1 LVDVGNASGF
11 IFPIIAVHLFV
22 FYFGLMA
29 DVTPPV
35 GLASYAAAAISG
47 GDPLKTGIQAFW
59 YSLRTGILPIV
70 FLFNHELLLIGVEN
84 IWHGLVVIVTS
95 LVGILVF
102 TSATQGWFVNRL
114 RWYEIIV
121 FLIISISL
129 LSPEFVLNKFYPK
142 YNYKDI
148 NEINLIKLDPSKEV
162 RFKVT
167 RPSPYGERYKLFVIN
182 KNTFENEYDIEEY
195 GMNLVKQENR
205 IVVDTLKWNGKAKK
219 SGFEMGDYISE
230 FKIENSNRPNKEIIY
245 PIAILLLILFG
256 YLNYKRK
263 I

>member
-1 LVDVGNASGF
+1 
-11 IFPIIAVHLFV
+11 
-22 FYFGLMA
+22 M
-29 DVTPPV
+29 
-35 GLASYAAAAISG
+35 
-47 GDPLKTGIQAFW
+47 
-59 YSLRTGILPIV
+59 
-70 FLFNHELLLIGVEN
+70 LLIGIEN
-84 IWHGLVVIVTS
+84 IWHGLIVIATS

-102 TSATQGWFVNRL
+102 TSATQGWFINKL

-148 NEINLIKLDPSKEV
+148 NEINLIRLDPSKEV

-195 GMNLVKQENR
+195 GMNLIKQDNR

-230 FKIENSNRPNKEIIY
+230 LKIENSNRPNKGIIY
-245 PIAILLLILFG
+245 PIAILLLIIFG

-263 I
+263 T